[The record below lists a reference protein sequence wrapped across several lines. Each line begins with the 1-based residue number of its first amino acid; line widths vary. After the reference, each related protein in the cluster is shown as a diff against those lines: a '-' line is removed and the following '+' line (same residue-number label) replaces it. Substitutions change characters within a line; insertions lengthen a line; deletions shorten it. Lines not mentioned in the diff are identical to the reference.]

1 MLAEAHQILC
11 YFVEVDQLSW
21 LILAATRIITAQLK
35 PGFHYPS
42 WRPEL
47 TGDWFPLPVNTARV
61 DG

>member
-42 WRPEL
+42 
-47 TGDWFPLPVNTARV
+47 
-61 DG
+61 